1 MNDAEIAA
9 FLRRHLE
16 GPRFLECALHLAEC
30 DTCREKLARE
40 QDLGAMKVGF
50 ETYLSPFA
58 EHIPENEIGSYVS
71 GRLGPTRMR
80 EMDGHLKKCAQCAGE
95 VRDLRK
101 FTGSLRSDRAF
112 LFLPRKFMA
121 RATIAAAA
129 LAVAILAFIAFRRP
143 SEVVSLIDTS
153 GRISLDS
160 HGAVRGDGKLDRDQQ
175 NAVRQA
181 LAQQKLSFPD
191 ALRSLHGEGGT
202 LMGAAESIPFRLE
215 SPIATVVQSSR
226 PTLSWTSDS
235 ESMAYIVTVK
245 DQNSGEV
252 VKSSLL
258 KTTYWTVPTDLERSH
273 TYIWQVVSS
282 RKHGEE
288 VIAPPPLAPAAKFI
302 VLDESTNSKLQHLPP
317 SHLVRAVLYADAGL
331 LDDANRELTMLQNAN
346 PKSSLVR
353 NLSDQLRQ
361 ARSSE

>member
-1 MNDAEIAA
+1 
-9 FLRRHLE
+9 
-16 GPRFLECALHLAEC
+16 
-30 DTCREKLARE
+30 
-40 QDLGAMKVGF
+40 
-50 ETYLSPFA
+50 
-58 EHIPENEIGSYVS
+58 
-71 GRLGPTRMR
+71 
-80 EMDGHLKKCAQCAGE
+80 
-95 VRDLRK
+95 
-101 FTGSLRSDRAF
+101 
-112 LFLPRKFMA
+112 
-121 RATIAAAA
+121 
-129 LAVAILAFIAFRRP
+129 
-143 SEVVSLIDTS
+143 
-153 GRISLDS
+153 
-160 HGAVRGDGKLDRDQQ
+160 
-175 NAVRQA
+175 
-181 LAQQKLSFPD
+181 
-191 ALRSLHGEGGT
+191 
-202 LMGAAESIPFRLE
+202 
-215 SPIATVVQSSR
+215 
-226 PTLSWTSDS
+226 
-235 ESMAYIVTVK
+235 MAYIVTVK